1 MTHNASFFK
10 SILRGLGLALLCLV
24 TLTPAHAQRQFRPD
38 DYAWGR
44 APWKARYVIVIATR
58 LDARIKNAE
67 EFNREQDEKNWADQ
81 RSFASLID
89 GQFPLKDTPK
99 ANAFI
104 DVEPGPGSRYKSF
117 GYQVLTFDRTGSVL
131 TPNRAEGGLLARER
145 ASPYLTKEV
154 VLVAGDGSPG
164 NDVYRI
170 GEWFEG
176 FASGE
181 GEEFAP
187 AICHKNADYGRYN
200 LSRSDR
206 AIYPNKRY
214 SMREVAE
221 SQGLVGCREW
231 TWQLRRPASL
241 AGDGGQ
247 IPRADGS
254 CKSGVTPETLPN
266 GSKVCAGLAEYS
278 HKDWQPY
285 INVTTYIQP
294 DKAAL
299 KKNPKAQ
306 PQTFIGDVLGWAR
319 FDDAPRPVIGKH
331 GDYWLC
337 LHECPEGD
345 APGIIPDIQAWTA
358 KRGWPMP
365 KPVPFFADSKFKG
378 LQVPMAE

>member
-1 MTHNASFFK
+1 MTHKASLFK
-10 SILRGLGLALLCLV
+10 SILRGLGLALLCLT
-24 TLTPAHAQRQFRPD
+24 TLIPAHAQRKFRPD
-38 DYAWGR
+38 DYAWGS
-44 APWKARYVIVIATR
+44 APWKARYVIVISTR
-58 LDARIKNAE
+58 LDAKIKNAIE
-67 EFNREQDEKNWADQ
+67 YNREQDEKNRAGQ
-81 RSFASLID
+81 RSVESLVD

-99 ANAFI
+99 ANAFVN
-104 DVEPGPGSRYKSF
+104 DANAGPAEYYKNF
-117 GYQVLTFDRTGSVL
+117 GYQILTFDRTGRVL

-164 NDVYRI
+164 HDWHHFA
-170 GEWFEG
+170 EWFEG

-181 GEEFAP
+181 GEELSP
-187 AICHKNADYGRYN
+187 ALCHWSIDDGRYS

-206 AIYPNKRY
+206 MMHPGSRY
-214 SMREVAE
+214 SVQKVAE
-221 SQGLVGCREW
+221 RIGLVGCREW

-247 IPRADGS
+247 PPRADGS
-254 CKSGVTPETLPN
+254 CNSGLPPEALPN
-266 GSKVCAGLAEYS
+266 GSKVCAGLAEHS

-294 DKAAL
+294 DKATL
-299 KKNPKAQ
+299 KKDPKAQ

-365 KPVPFFADSKFKG
+365 KPVSFFADSKFSTRF
-378 LQVPMAE
+378 VD